1 MGATLAWYGRQD
13 LMSDSRVKP
22 AALPGPQSDAVRAT
36 VLALTHAA
44 SARSVPALLA
54 SDPARLRVPGM
65 YSWWVDADGA
75 TELSAGLGLT
85 VVPGLVYAGQAGA
98 TRWPSGSPSQNS
110 LWSRLAGMHATGN
123 VESSTFRRTLQ
134 AVLTQS
140 PGRPPDE
147 PQLNRWIAT
156 HLRVV
161 TVPWPD
167 ADTLAGLEHAVLTR
181 LDPPLNLAGM
191 RPTPLRDRLKRLRS
205 AGDPDAGPSE

>member
-13 LMSDSRVKP
+13 RLLDGSVKP
-22 AALPGPQSDAVRAT
+22 AALPGPPSDAVRAM
-36 VLALTHAA
+36 LLGLTHAA

-54 SDPARLRVPGM
+54 SDPARLRAAGM

-75 TELSAGLGLT
+75 SDLSAGLGLT
-85 VVPGLVYAGQAGA
+85 LVPGLVYAGQAGA
-98 TRWPSGSPSQNS
+98 TRWPSGSSSGNT

-123 VESSTFRRTLQ
+123 VKSSTFRRTLH
-134 AVLTQS
+134 AVLTPS

-147 PQLNRWIAT
+147 AHLSRWMAA

-161 TVPWPD
+161 TVPWTD
-167 ADTLAGLEHAVLTR
+167 ADTLAGLELAVLAR

-205 AGDPDAGPSE
+205 EGDPDPGPQG